1 MKILLEKGTLTAAI
15 SIKKINKVLICKN
28 YRGGIYMFVLFM
40 ILFFIMYPPV
50 QEEKKILAVA
60 K

>member
-1 MKILLEKGTLTAAI
+1 M
-15 SIKKINKVLICKN
+15 LIYKN

-50 QEEKKILAVA
+50 QEDKKILAVD